1 MPLSKILS
9 DSLASGVGQGKF
21 ESALLHV
28 RDVKTQG
35 TGAGQYATGSFQ
47 KHDVNTVVTN
57 EITGASLA
65 SSQITLPAGTYYIDC
80 AYNGWGSEEM
90 ATRLYNT
97 TDSSVEVLGMNTGQA
112 TNSNNT
118 SNHKSHIRGRF
129 TLSGEKVLE
138 LQHRQTLA
146 SHTQALGLYHN
157 FQEELYLD
165 AQIWKIA

>member
-1 MPLSKILS
+1 M
-9 DSLASGVGQGKF
+9 
-21 ESALLHV
+21 
-28 RDVKTQG
+28 
-35 TGAGQYATGSFQ
+35 
-47 KHDVNTVVTN
+47 VTN

-80 AYNGWGSEEM
+80 AYNGWATDEL

-97 TDSSVEVLGMNTGQA
+97 TDSSVAVLGMNSGPN

-129 TLSGEKVLE
+129 TLSGQKVLE
-138 LQHRQTLA
+138 LQHRQQVA
-146 SHTQALGLYHN
+146 SIPNALGKPHN
-157 FQEELYLD
+157 FQEEIYLD